1 METLT
6 FLNTDIEGSTA
17 LLRRVGDEQ
26 YALIL
31 AAHHHI
37 IRQALSEH
45 HGREDGTAGDSFFA
59 VFTSPRECVAAC
71 VQMQRELASAQWP
84 HGEPVKVRM
93 GIHTGEAAENDNGF
107 VG

>member
-37 IRQALSEH
+37 LSLIH
-45 HGREDGTAGDSFFA
+45 IS
-59 VFTSPRECVAAC
+59 
-71 VQMQRELASAQWP
+71 
-84 HGEPVKVRM
+84 EPTRPY
-93 GIHTGEAAENDNGF
+93 
-107 VG
+107 